1 MAAEERE
8 KPVSA
13 HIGAPS
19 PRLHRDLQED
29 CRNGRRKSAPAD
41 AAMSFIPFNCGN
53 ESLKM
58 PAEIRD
64 TENLIDQ
71 EDEHRIRSRCWSGEI
86 LSEPVRQAVPLLPP
100 PQIARMVLP
109 RKFNHDLQEEEV
121 LGAAERLLILG
132 RQPWTDQKKLVEF
145 GAPAAAPPPLPS
157 LVLRV
162 ECSRGNFK
170 KNPY

>member
-86 LSEPVRQAVPLLPP
+86 LSEPVRQAVPLLHLRKSRGWFSPASSTT
-100 PQIARMVLP
+100 ISRK
-109 RKFNHDLQEEEV
+109 RKFWEPPNACWSSVASH
-121 LGAAERLLILG
+121 ERI
-132 RQPWTDQKKLVEF
+132 RRNWWSSERRRRRR
-145 GAPAAAPPPLPS
+145 
-157 LVLRV
+157 LR
-162 ECSRGNFK
+162 FLHLW
-170 KNPY
+170 